1 MWIDIGKVS
10 YNYFRIKGSV
20 HNLRLT
26 NPNHKYRIIGR
37 DVHPWCEIKEGTIDC
52 KEYYQPFLYCD
63 VKEISNI
70 LRGDAGKEER

>member
-26 NPNHKYRIIGR
+26 NPIR
-37 DVHPWCEIKEGTIDC
+37 
-52 KEYYQPFLYCD
+52 Q
-63 VKEISNI
+63 
-70 LRGDAGKEER
+70 AERE

>member
-37 DVHPWCEIKEGTIDC
+37 DVHPWCEIKE
-52 KEYYQPFLYCD
+52 
-63 VKEISNI
+63 N
-70 LRGDAGKEER
+70 